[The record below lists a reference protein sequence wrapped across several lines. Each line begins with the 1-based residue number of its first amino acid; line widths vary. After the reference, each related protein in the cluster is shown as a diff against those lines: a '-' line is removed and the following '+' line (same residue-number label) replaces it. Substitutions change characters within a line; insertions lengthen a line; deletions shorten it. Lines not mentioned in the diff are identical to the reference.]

1 MAQVSLSPPRV
12 DWVNNAGPAFLRAWG
27 RPNGR
32 IEAEHVAI
40 IGPTGSG
47 KSTVEAE
54 VIVGRAELR
63 DTATA
68 VIATKP
74 ADRTLTKLGWPI
86 ISRWPPKFGQNQVI
100 LWPRTT
106 NPHTQAE
113 YQKPII
119 KYALGEMWIP
129 NSNRIVCFDEVAYI
143 EQELALKSTM
153 TTYYR
158 EARALGISMVAT
170 TQRPR
175 YVSRYLWSE
184 ASWIFAFRFYDM
196 DDAKRVAEIMGGRHW
211 LDVLL
216 NLRAHEF
223 VLLRRVTGEA
233 IISKVPG

>member
-1 MAQVSLSPPRV
+1 MVTVPSLSLTR
-12 DWVNNAGPAFLRAWG
+12 AGWTDEVGPSFLRAWG

-40 IGPTGSG
+40 LGPTGSG
-47 KSTVEAE
+47 KSTLEAE
-54 VIVGRAELR
+54 IVVGRAQLR
-63 DTATA
+63 DSATV

-86 ISRWPPKFGQNQVI
+86 ITDWPPKFGQDQVI
-100 LWPRTT
+100 LWPRTSD
-106 NPHTQAE
+106 PHHQAA
-113 YQKPII
+113 YQRPII
-119 KYALGEMWIP
+119 KHALGEMWRA
-129 NSNRIVCFDEVAYI
+129 NSNRVVVFDEVAYV
-143 EQELALKSTM
+143 EQELGLKQTM

-158 EARALGISMVAT
+158 EARSLGISMVAT

-175 YVSRYLWSE
+175 YVSRYLFSE
-184 ASWIFAFRFYDM
+184 ASWLFAFRFYDM

-216 NLRAHEF
+216 NLRRHEF

-233 IISKVPG
+233 VISRL